1 MLVEHLFVIIPTVL
15 TPANDS
21 YGGAQATGLLTV
33 NYTHVSEKFKQTQ
46 TPAEHKVH
54 LCVSQR
60 HSPLPLRQKLGNSC
74 QRPFALCH
82 FSMGHCTLPAPLHQ
96 FYPPDSCVFLA
107 DSSGH

>member
-60 HSPLPLRQKLGNSC
+60 H
-74 QRPFALCH
+74 F
-82 FSMGHCTLPAPLHQ
+82 
-96 FYPPDSCVFLA
+96 PPPSKTKVRK
-107 DSSGH
+107 